1 MFQYPLNWK
10 KLDCKLTESF
20 IATGKRG
27 VDKVVSMLMRFV
39 LWLLQLEEKA
49 KELWL
54 KQEKNS

>member
-1 MFQYPLNWK
+1 
-10 KLDCKLTESF
+10 
-20 IATGKRG
+20 
-27 VDKVVSMLMRFV
+27 VDKVVSMPMRFV